1 MHNEGADMRVLV
13 ADSIAEE
20 GVARLSRS
28 ASVDVKTGLSVE
40 ELHEQVPHYDALVV
54 RSQTRVTSE
63 IIEHGRNLR
72 VIGRAGVG
80 VDNIDVEAAT
90 RCGIVV
96 VNAPSANT
104 VSAAEHTLALMLSL
118 ARNVTQADAEMRKGV
133 WARNKLM
140 GSELRH
146 KTLGIIGLGHIGTQ
160 VAIRAQSFEMH
171 TIALDPYVSADYAK
185 SYKVSLVSLE
195 ELLSKAD
202 YISLHVPLTPATK
215 NLIGTPELEIVKP
228 SVRIINCARGG
239 VVDETAV
246 AAALHEGRI
255 AGAAFDVFGEEP
267 PTGSPLLT
275 APRCVLTPH
284 LGASTMEAQ
293 TNVSIDIA
301 DQVLTVLEGRMS
313 KYAVNAPH
321 ASPEI
326 LPYIRMSTVVGS
338 FASQLMEGQIRRV
351 NVTYAGELQQD
362 TCEPLKAGVIA
373 GILQQ
378 ATEERVNLVNAEL
391 VALQRGL
398 KIIEEFDP
406 ECVNYSNL
414 LTVTLETDK
423 GTTSVSGTVRDGEI
437 RIVRVN
443 RFWMDISPTEG
454 HFLLCDHVD
463 GPGLVGAIGTVL
475 GQAGINISSMH
486 LSRLAPRGE
495 ALFVMALDEPLGDA
509 QRNVIVAIPNIHSAR
524 TVSLSDVI

>member
-1 MHNEGADMRVLV
+1 MRILV
-13 ADSIAEE
+13 ADPIADE
-20 GVARLSRS
+20 GVARLRKC
-28 ASVDVKTGLSVE
+28 ATVDVKAKLSTE
-40 ELHEQVPHYDALVV
+40 ELCDEIASYDALVV
-54 RSQTRVTSE
+54 RSQTRVTAQ
-63 IIEHGRNLR
+63 IIEHGRSLR

-90 RCGIVV
+90 RRGIVV
-96 VNAPSANT
+96 VNAPAGNT
-104 VSAAEHTLALMLSL
+104 VSAAEHTMALMLTL
-118 ARNVTQADAEMRKGV
+118 ARNVTLADTEMRKGV
-133 WARNKLM
+133 WARNRLM

-146 KTLGIIGLGHIGTQ
+146 KTLGIVGLGQIGTQ
-160 VAIRAQSFEMH
+160 VAVRAQAFEMH
-171 TIALDPYVSADYAK
+171 TIAFDPYISAEYAR
-185 SYKVSLVSLE
+185 SYKVTIVTLD
-195 ELLSKAD
+195 ELLSRAD
-202 YISLHVPLTPATK
+202 YVSLHVPLTPATR

-228 SVRIINCARGG
+228 TVRIINCARGG
-239 VVDETAV
+239 VVDEAAV
-246 AAALHEGRI
+246 AAALEEGRI

-267 PTGSPLLT
+267 PVDSPLLT

-284 LGASTMEAQ
+284 LGASTVEAQ
-293 TNVSIDIA
+293 TNVSVDIA
-301 DQVLTVLEGRMS
+301 DQVLTVLDGQIS
-313 KYAVNAPH
+313 KYAVNVPH
-321 ASPEI
+321 ASPEL
-326 LPYIRMSTVVGS
+326 LPYVHMSTVVGS
-338 FASQLMEGQIRRV
+338 FASQLMEGQIRK
-351 NVTYAGELQQD
+351 VTVHYAGELQQD

-398 KIIEEFDP
+398 KIVEEFDP

-423 GTTSVSGTVRDGEI
+423 GSTSVSGTVREGET

-454 HFLLCDHVD
+454 HFLLCDHID

-475 GQAGINISSMH
+475 GQASINISSMH

-495 ALFVMALDEPLGDA
+495 ALFVMALDEPLGDS
-509 QRNVIVAIPNIHSAR
+509 QRNVILAIPNIHSAR
-524 TVSLSDVI
+524 TVSLIDLPS